1 MNQFFHQL
9 INVLLY
15 TSILPEVRLVGSGY
29 TDRGTIEVFHAGQ
42 WGSICDDSFDKNDG
56 DVICRMLGFNSSRY
70 LKQIVLAQ
78 LSRSFMW
85 AFPIEI
91 FGYPSLSITS
101 HILVFFSRTIESIS
115 FKLGTK
121 HPWRKRR
128 ASPFSLISKER
139 SVDSQHILFSCV
151 QKFAIVFRYLGK
163 NFLGADPLTPNRGRL
178 EKKLKMVSCSDQQL
192 LFNNAFQNV
201 CHFRDIRG
209 QRFVVLV
216 PQIPHYVTQT

>member
-78 LSRSFMW
+78 LS
-85 AFPIEI
+85 
-91 FGYPSLSITS
+91 GSL
-101 HILVFFSRTIESIS
+101 
-115 FKLGTK
+115 
-121 HPWRKRR
+121 
-128 ASPFSLISKER
+128 
-139 SVDSQHILFSCV
+139 
-151 QKFAIVFRYLGK
+151 
-163 NFLGADPLTPNRGRL
+163 
-178 EKKLKMVSCSDQQL
+178 M
-192 LFNNAFQNV
+192 
-201 CHFRDIRG
+201 
-209 QRFVVLV
+209 
-216 PQIPHYVTQT
+216 